1 MKKEYHN
8 FIINTSNLE
17 PILFDITLFPTMI
30 SEDEEEQ
37 ISRMLIKQRIE
48 YKIHYPSDLIELN
61 LFRFKILSS
70 EYLTKDNRVIKFN
83 LSIDKKEERI
93 ILKFEKQLTTEDE
106 GHLHLEIE
114 SLVNEKERKSGYLN
128 SIFLKKN

>member
-128 SIFLKKN
+128 SIF